1 MTTAYWCVLA
11 ATILPLVWVGIA
23 KAGGKDF
30 DNTAPR
36 NYLEKQGGRRQR
48 ANWAQKNAFE
58 ALPGFAAGTIIAR
71 LAGTAQG
78 TIDTVA
84 LIFIA
89 ARILHGIAYIQD
101 LAGFRTLV
109 WTIGFGATI
118 AMFVIAA

>member
-58 ALPGFAAGTIIAR
+58 ALPGFAAGTIIA
-71 LAGTAQG
+71 
-78 TIDTVA
+78 
-84 LIFIA
+84 
-89 ARILHGIAYIQD
+89 H
-101 LAGFRTLV
+101 LAGFRTIV